1 MGKYFWCKKDFMVVE
16 IVRLYVYW
24 YFWKEIV
31 IKIVR
36 NIKNLK
42 KILCNFFL
50 FNEINYI
57 LKFKVDL

>member
-36 NIKNLK
+36 NIKYLK
-42 KILCNFFL
+42 KIFCNYFFIKWNKL
-50 FNEINYI
+50 Y
-57 LKFKVDL
+57 FKI

>member
-57 LKFKVDL
+57 

>member
-16 IVRLYVYW
+16 IVRLYV